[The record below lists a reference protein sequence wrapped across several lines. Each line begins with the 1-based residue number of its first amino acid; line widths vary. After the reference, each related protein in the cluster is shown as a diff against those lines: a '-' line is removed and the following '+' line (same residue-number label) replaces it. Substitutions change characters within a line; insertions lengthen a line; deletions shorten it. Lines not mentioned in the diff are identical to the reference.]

1 MPMDGPKGALEAR
14 TAMFCPPPVAVGLL
28 CEVGLKHWSSA
39 ADADEE
45 LDRQRIRGGE
55 ALVQRRNDE

>member
-1 MPMDGPKGALEAR
+1 MPIDGPYWALEAR

-28 CEVGLKHWSSA
+28 CEGELKHWSSA
-39 ADADEE
+39 ADADEDV
-45 LDRQRIRGGE
+45 DRQRIRGGE